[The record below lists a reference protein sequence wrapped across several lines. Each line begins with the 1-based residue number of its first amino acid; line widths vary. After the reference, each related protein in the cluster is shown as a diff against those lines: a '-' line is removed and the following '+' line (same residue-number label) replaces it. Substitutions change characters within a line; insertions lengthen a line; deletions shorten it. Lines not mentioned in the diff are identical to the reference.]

1 MSDATMTRGFAPLV
15 AGRRSDV
22 GRLHAAAPAC
32 LGSVQL
38 PWSLGGLP
46 GTLSCVIARM
56 AIRGGVDGD
65 SKRFLQVGSSVKSQC
80 APARQGRRLSG
91 AWSRQGISQE
101 RLTQHGCAN
110 RMDAGMTRKDR
121 IDAAGALALV
131 GFSLLLA
138 FNQVVIRVVNEGLQP
153 VFFAGVRSVGVVL
166 CLWLWFA
173 VRRRPLGLKR
183 KNLFFGCLM
192 GTLFALEFV
201 FLFIALDL
209 TTVSR
214 TSVLFNTMPL
224 WMALF
229 AHVLIPGERIT
240 RVKAAGQLLAFL
252 GAAVAIAWRGD
263 GGEGA
268 LLGDLLALLGA
279 IGWAALALIART
291 GLKDVSPD
299 RQLFWQVLVS
309 TPILLVAAVFFGPF
323 VRELEPIHLWGLAFQ
338 IVVVVTFG
346 FSFWLWLL
354 AIYPAASVA
363 AFSFLVP
370 VFGVFLGWWL
380 LDETLGLP
388 ILVALGLVCV
398 GLVLINRPSQVPQN
412 V

>member
-1 MSDATMTRGFAPLV
+1 MTR
-15 AGRRSDV
+15 R
-22 GRLHAAAPAC
+22 
-32 LGSVQL
+32 
-38 PWSLGGLP
+38 
-46 GTLSCVIARM
+46 
-56 AIRGGVDGD
+56 
-65 SKRFLQVGSSVKSQC
+65 
-80 APARQGRRLSG
+80 
-91 AWSRQGISQE
+91 
-101 RLTQHGCAN
+101 
-110 RMDAGMTRKDR
+110 DR
-121 IDAAGALALV
+121 IDAAGAVALV

-183 KNLFFGCLM
+183 ENLFFGCLM

-201 FLFIALDL
+201 FLFLALDL

-229 AHVLIPGERIT
+229 AHVFIPGERIT
-240 RVKAAGQLLAFL
+240 RVKAVGQLLAFL

-263 GGEGA
+263 SGDGA

-291 GLKDVSPD
+291 GLKDVAPD

-309 TPILLVAAVFFGPF
+309 APILLGAAVFFGPF

-354 AIYPAASVA
+354 SIYPAASVA

-370 VFGVFLGWWL
+370 VFGVLLGWWL
-380 LDETLGLP
+380 LDEALGLP
-388 ILVALGLVCV
+388 ILMALSLVST
-398 GLVLINRPSQVPQN
+398 GLVLINRPSQVPQK

>member
-1 MSDATMTRGFAPLV
+1 M
-15 AGRRSDV
+15 
-22 GRLHAAAPAC
+22 
-32 LGSVQL
+32 
-38 PWSLGGLP
+38 
-46 GTLSCVIARM
+46 
-56 AIRGGVDGD
+56 DG
-65 SKRFLQVGSSVKSQC
+65 
-80 APARQGRRLSG
+80 
-91 AWSRQGISQE
+91 
-101 RLTQHGCAN
+101 
-110 RMDAGMTRKDR
+110 GMTRKDR
-121 IDAAGALALV
+121 IDAAGAFALV

-153 VFFAGVRSVGVVL
+153 VFFAGMRSVGVVL

-201 FLFIALDL
+201 FLFVALDL

-224 WMALF
+224 WMALL
-229 AHVLIPGERIT
+229 AHVFIPGERIT
-240 RVKAAGQLLAFL
+240 RVKAVGQLLAFL
-252 GAAVAIAWRGD
+252 GAAVAIFWRGD
-263 GGEGA
+263 SGEGA

-279 IGWAALALIART
+279 IGWATLALIART

-309 TPILLVAAVFFGPF
+309 APILLVAAVFFGPF

-354 AIYPAASVA
+354 GIYPAASVA

-380 LDETLGLP
+380 LDEALGLP
-388 ILVALGLVCV
+388 ILVALALVCM
-398 GLVLINRPSQVPQN
+398 GLVLINRPSQVPQK